1 MFERV
6 RDVIVEELDVDKE
19 SVMLES
25 HIINDLNADSL
36 DLVELVMSLEET
48 FDITVDDDT
57 VQTLRTVKDIVDYI
71 EKGQ

>member
-71 EKGQ
+71 EKGL